1 VIFAELLFRNIA
13 VIALELLF
21 GLELGAEIG
30 RLALAALAVLTGAV
44 FAPVHRALRAAPD
57 VLAHTAVDFI
67 FGFCALG
74 HLSPLNCSR
83 RRFSDARAS
92 ALKRRPDARLASP
105 RGSAMRRR
113 TTFLEA
119 ACDKSARLET
129 RPPLPNVTKLHE
141 LRPTGRSPIEASA
154 KLLNCKEMVWATGA
168 ATGACRRGK
177 PHAGW
182 LRLQKPA
189 AAVKRKPKPP
199 RRLESEALQRQD
211 ERTLR
216 LRVERLVQVFVHVPA
231 ALIGGDGIAPNI
243 GRLCRI
249 SIGRTDRNLRSGIE
263 KAAALDEERGRE
275 CA

>member
-30 RLALAALAVLTGAV
+30 RLALAALAVLTGPV

-83 RRFSDARAS
+83 RRFSDARA
-92 ALKRRPDARLASP
+92 
-105 RGSAMRRR
+105 
-113 TTFLEA
+113 
-119 ACDKSARLET
+119 
-129 RPPLPNVTKLHE
+129 
-141 LRPTGRSPIEASA
+141 
-154 KLLNCKEMVWATGA
+154 KLLYCKEMVWATGA